1 MMSKKPS
8 RHMIR
13 RSIIVLVAL
22 LVGAFGA
29 DVASLVRIQ
38 LIQADEYRL
47 KAESQQLSDTEIQPQ
62 RGIIYD
68 RNKKVLAQSAN
79 VWLVYLNPSKIPN
92 DKVRNELSE
101 GLAKV
106 LELEK
111 EDVLEKAKQS
121 KYGYVVVKKQVEK
134 EMKDAVSDFIS
145 KHDTALKKAREEEE
159 SRKQELKKAHKDVP
173 ESSIPEDQKDT
184 YYSEIIFTD
193 PDVKRYYPNGH
204 LASTVLGFTGTDG
217 IGRWGLEAKYDE
229 TLAGTPGRIL
239 TAKNAGMDS
248 MDTPYETTYD
258 AKQGNSLVLTI
269 DEVIQYYLEKSLDQ
283 ARVNAQAKSAY
294 GIVMDVET
302 GGILA
307 MATKGDFD
315 PNNPHTIADEKT
327 AQELEKIL
335 DPDKKYQELTN
346 AQYTQWRNRAITDT
360 YEPGSVFKV
369 ITASAAVEENV
380 VPDDFTYTCT
390 GVINVAGTK
399 IHCHKR
405 TGHGQEDFTHGL
417 MNSCNPFFIT
427 VGQMLGA
434 EKFYKYFEAFG
445 FTERTGIDLPSETAP
460 VEGRSYHTLDQLGIV
475 ELASTSFGQTFEATA
490 IQILT
495 AVNAIAN
502 GGKLMQP
509 YIVSSVLDEEG
520 NTISTTQPTV
530 KRQVIS
536 EKSAA
541 TVANMME
548 HVVSEGTGK
557 NAYVAGF
564 RLAGKTGTSEK
575 LAGGGKKEGKYVASF
590 VCFAPANDPKI
601 SMLIV
606 IDEPVGEING
616 GQIATPVAAEVAEA
630 TLNYLNV
637 DPQYTAQEL
646 ADLGEE
652 TPSVTGLSLAKA
664 REALSGFTV
673 RTVGEGSTVVDQMPA
688 EGQLIPENGVVV
700 LYTDKTSEKK
710 QVAVPDLTGLSV
722 SEANQKALEYG
733 LNPKIFGNSLTMG
746 ESVSYKQSE
755 AEGTQVEEGTVVT
768 IYFKSNVDVND
779 LASD

>member
-1 MMSKKPS
+1 MSKKPS
-8 RHMIR
+8 RHMVHR
-13 RSIIVLVAL
+13 AIIVLVAL
-22 LVGAFGA
+22 LFGVFGM
-29 DVASLVRIQ
+29 DVVSLARIQ
-38 LIQADEYRL
+38 LIHADEYRS

-62 RGIIYD
+62 RGVIYD

-79 VWLVYLNPSKIPN
+79 VWLVYINPSKIPN
-92 DKVRNELSE
+92 DKVRNAISE
-101 GLAKV
+101 GLAEI
-106 LELEK
+106 LEMDKDTILK
-111 EDVLEKAKQS
+111 KAQRTN
-121 KYGYVVVKKQVEK
+121 YGYVAVKNQVEK

-145 KHDTALKKAREEEE
+145 KHDEALKKINQ
-159 SRKQELKKAHKDVP
+159 KNVP
-173 ESSIPEDQKDT
+173 DDQKDA
-184 YYSEIIFTD
+184 YYSEIIFID
-193 PDVKRYYPNGH
+193 PDVKRYYPNSH
-204 LASTVLGFTGTDG
+204 LASTVLGFTGKDG
-217 IGRWGLEAKYDE
+217 VGRWGLEAKYNE
-229 TLAGTPGRIL
+229 TLSGTPGRIL

-258 AKQGNSLVLTI
+258 AKQGNSLVLTL

-283 ARVNAQAKSAY
+283 ALVNAQAKSAY

-315 PNNPHTIADEKT
+315 PNDPHAIADEKT
-327 AQELEKIL
+327 AAELEKIV
-335 DPDKKYQELTN
+335 DPEEKYKELTN

-369 ITASAAVEENV
+369 VTAAAAVEENV
-380 VPDDFTYTCT
+380 IPDNFTYTCT

-405 TGHGQEDFTHGL
+405 SGHGTEDFTHGL

-427 VGQMLGA
+427 VGQRLGA

-460 VEGRSYHTLDQLGIV
+460 VEGQSYHTLKQLGVV
-475 ELASTSFGQTFEATA
+475 ELASSSFGQTFETTA
-490 IQILT
+490 IQMLT
-495 AVNAIAN
+495 AVNTIAN
-502 GGKLMQP
+502 GGKMMKP

-520 NTISTTQPTV
+520 NTISTTRPTV

-541 TVANMME
+541 KVADMME

-606 IDEPVGEING
+606 IDEPVGQING

-630 TLNYLNV
+630 TLNYLDV
-637 DPQYTAQEL
+637 DPQYTAKEL
-646 ADLGEE
+646 ANLGEE
-652 TPSVTGLSLAKA
+652 TPSVTGLPLSKA
-664 REALSGFTV
+664 REALSGFTIK
-673 RTVGEGSTVVDQMPA
+673 TVGEGNTVISQMPA
-688 EGQLIPENGVVV
+688 AGQLIPKNGVVV

-710 QVAVPDLTGLSV
+710 KVTVPNLTNLSV

-755 AEGTQVEEGTVVT
+755 EAGSQVDEGTVVT

-779 LASD
+779 LARN

>member
-1 MMSKKPS
+1 MSKKPS
-8 RHMIR
+8 RHMVHR
-13 RSIIVLVAL
+13 AIIVLVAL
-22 LVGAFGA
+22 LFGVFGM
-29 DVASLVRIQ
+29 DVVSLARIQ
-38 LIQADEYRL
+38 LIHADEYRR

-62 RGIIYD
+62 RGVIYD

-79 VWLVYLNPSKIPN
+79 VWLVYINPSKIPN
-92 DKVRNELSE
+92 DKVRNAISE
-101 GLAKV
+101 GLAEI
-106 LELEK
+106 LEMDKDSILK
-111 EDVLEKAKQS
+111 KAQRTN
-121 KYGYVVVKKQVEK
+121 YGYVAVKNQVEK

-145 KHDTALKKAREEEE
+145 KHDEALKKINQ
-159 SRKQELKKAHKDVP
+159 KNVP
-173 ESSIPEDQKDT
+173 DDQKDA
-184 YYSEIIFTD
+184 YYSEIIFID
-193 PDVKRYYPNGH
+193 PDVKRYYPNSH
-204 LASTVLGFTGTDG
+204 LASTVLGFTGKDG
-217 IGRWGLEAKYDE
+217 VGRWGLEAKYNE
-229 TLAGTPGRIL
+229 TLSGTPGRIL

-258 AKQGNSLVLTI
+258 AKQGNSLVLTL

-294 GIVMDVET
+294 GIVMDVQT

-315 PNNPHTIADEKT
+315 PNDPHTIADEKT
-327 AQELEKIL
+327 AAELEKIV
-335 DPDKKYQELTN
+335 DPEEKYKELTN

-369 ITASAAVEENV
+369 VTAAAAVEENV
-380 VPDDFTYTCT
+380 IPDNFTYTCT

-405 TGHGQEDFTHGL
+405 AGHGTEDFTHGL

-427 VGQMLGA
+427 VGQRLGA

-445 FTERTGIDLPSETAP
+445 FTEKTGIDLPSETAP
-460 VEGRSYHTLDQLGIV
+460 VEGQSYHTLKQLGIV
-475 ELASTSFGQTFEATA
+475 ELASSSFGQTFETTA
-490 IQILT
+490 IQMLT
-495 AVNAIAN
+495 AVNTIAN
-502 GGKLMQP
+502 GGKMMKP

-520 NTISTTQPTV
+520 NTISTTRPTV

-541 TVANMME
+541 KVADMME

-606 IDEPVGEING
+606 IDEPVGQING

-637 DPQYTAQEL
+637 DPQYTAKEL

-652 TPSVTGLSLAKA
+652 TPSVTGLSLSKA
-664 REALSGFTV
+664 REALSGFTIK
-673 RTVGEGSTVVDQMPA
+673 TVGEGNTVISQMPA
-688 EGQLIPENGVVV
+688 AGQLIPKNGVVV

-710 QVAVPDLTGLSV
+710 KVTVPNLTNLSV

-755 AEGTQVEEGTVVT
+755 EAGSQVDEGTVVT

-779 LASD
+779 LARN

>member
-1 MMSKKPS
+1 MNKKPS
-8 RHMIR
+8 RHMVR
-13 RSIIVLVAL
+13 RSIIVLAAL
-22 LVGAFGA
+22 LVGGFGL

-38 LIQADEYRL
+38 LIQGDEYRL

-79 VWLVYLNPSKIPN
+79 VWLVYINPSKIPN

-106 LELEK
+106 LEMEK

-134 EMKDAVSDFIS
+134 EMKDAVSDFITR
-145 KHDTALKKAREEEE
+145 HDTALKKAREEEE
-159 SRKQELKKAHKDVP
+159 SRKQELKKEHKQVVESTIPP
-173 ESSIPEDQKDT
+173 EQRDT

-315 PNNPHTIADEKT
+315 PNDPHTIADEKT

-335 DPDKKYQELTN
+335 DPEEKYKELTN

-369 ITASAAVEENV
+369 ITASAAVEEDV

-405 TGHGQEDFTHGL
+405 TGHGKEDFTHGL

-445 FTERTGIDLPSETAP
+445 FTEKTGIDLPSETAP

-548 HVVSEGTGK
+548 QVVSEGTGK

-606 IDEPVGEING
+606 IDEPVGQING

-673 RTVGEGSTVVDQMPA
+673 KTVGEGSTVVSQMPA
-688 EGQLIPENGVVV
+688 AGQLIPQNGVVV

-710 QVAVPDLTGLSV
+710 QVTVPDLTGLSV

-755 AEGTQVEEGTVVT
+755 AEGSQVDEGTVVT

-779 LASD
+779 LA

>member
-1 MMSKKPS
+1 MSKRPS
-8 RHMIR
+8 RHMVQR
-13 RSIIVLVAL
+13 AVAVLVAL
-22 LVGAFGA
+22 LFGVFGM

-38 LIQADEYRL
+38 LIQADEYRS

-62 RGIIYD
+62 RGLIYD

-79 VWLVYLNPSKIPN
+79 VWLVYINPSKIPN
-92 DKVRNELSE
+92 DKVREAISE
-101 GLAKV
+101 GLAEI
-106 LELEK
+106 LEMDK
-111 EDVLEKAKQS
+111 ETILKKAQKS
-121 KYGYVVVKKQVEK
+121 NYGYVAVKKQIEK

-145 KHDTALKKAREEEE
+145 KHDDALKKIDQ
-159 SRKQELKKAHKDVP
+159 KNVP
-173 ESSIPEDQKDT
+173 DDQKDA
-184 YYSEIIFTD
+184 YYAEIIFID
-193 PDVKRYYPNGH
+193 PDVKRYYPNSH
-204 LASTVLGFTGTDG
+204 LASTVLGFTGADG
-217 IGRWGLEAKYDE
+217 VGRWGLEAKYNE
-229 TLAGTPGRIL
+229 TLSGTPGRIL

-258 AKQGNSLVLTI
+258 AKLTV

-294 GIVMDVET
+294 GIVMDVQT

-315 PNNPHTIADEKT
+315 PNEPHTIADKETAEK
-327 AQELEKIL
+327 LEKITN
-335 DPDKKYQELTN
+335 PEEKYQELTS

-369 ITASAAVEENV
+369 VTAAAAVEENV
-380 VPDDFTYTCT
+380 IPENFTYTCN

-405 TGHGQEDFTHGL
+405 AGHGTEDFTHGL

-427 VGQMLGA
+427 VGQHLGA

-445 FTERTGIDLPSETAP
+445 FTEKTGIDLPSETAP
-460 VEGRSYHTLDQLGIV
+460 VEGRSYHTLKQLGIV
-475 ELASTSFGQTFEATA
+475 ELASSSFGQTFETTA
-490 IQILT
+490 IQMLT
-495 AVNAIAN
+495 AVNTIAN
-502 GGKLMQP
+502 GGKMMKP
-509 YIVSSVLDEEG
+509 YVVSSVLDEEG

-541 TVANMME
+541 KVADMME

-606 IDEPVGEING
+606 IDEPVGQING

-637 DPQYTAQEL
+637 DPQYTAKEL

-652 TPSVTGLSLAKA
+652 TPSVTGLSVAKA
-664 REALSGFTV
+664 REALSGFNI
-673 RTVGEGSTVVDQMPA
+673 RTVGEGKTVVSQMPA
-688 EGQLIPENGVVV
+688 EGQLIPKNGVVV
-700 LYTDKTSEKK
+700 LYTDKTSEKRK
-710 QVAVPDLTGLSV
+710 VTVPDLSNNLSV
-722 SEANQKALEYG
+722 AAANQKALEYG

-746 ESVSYKQSE
+746 ESVSYKQSVE
-755 AEGTQVEEGTVVT
+755 AGTQVDEGTVVT
-768 IYFKSNVDVND
+768 IYFKSNVGVND
-779 LASD
+779 LAQD

>member
-710 QVAVPDLTGLSV
+710 QVTVPDLTGLSV

>member
-1 MMSKKPS
+1 MSKKPS
-8 RHMIR
+8 RHMVR
-13 RSIIVLVAL
+13 RAIVVLVAL
-22 LVGAFGA
+22 LFGVFGM

-38 LIQADEYRL
+38 LIQSDEYRR

-62 RGIIYD
+62 RGLIYD

-79 VWLVYLNPSKIPN
+79 VWLVYINPSKIPN
-92 DKVRNELSE
+92 DKVRNAIAE
-101 GLAKV
+101 GLAEI
-106 LELEK
+106 LELEQDAILK
-111 EDVLEKAKQS
+111 KAQK
-121 KYGYVVVKKQVEK
+121 KNYGYVAVKNQVEK

-145 KHDTALKKAREEEE
+145 AHDKALKEIDQKN
-159 SRKQELKKAHKDVP
+159 VP
-173 ESSIPEDQKDT
+173 DDQKDAN
-184 YYSEIIFTD
+184 YAEIIFID
-193 PDVKRYYPNGH
+193 PDVKRYYPNSH
-204 LASTVLGFTGTDG
+204 LASTVLGFTGKDG
-217 IGRWGLEAKYDE
+217 VGRWGLEAKYDE
-229 TLAGTPGRIL
+229 TLSGTPGRIL

-315 PNNPHTIADEKT
+315 PNDPHTVADGAKAE
-327 AQELEKIL
+327 ELEKMVN
-335 DPDKKYQELTN
+335 PEEKYKELTS

-369 ITASAAVEENV
+369 VTASAAVEENV
-380 VPDDFTYTCT
+380 IPDKFTFTCT

-405 TGHGQEDFTHGL
+405 TGHGSEDFTHGL

-427 VGQMLGA
+427 VGQRLGA

-445 FTERTGIDLPSETAP
+445 FTEKTGIDLPSETAP
-460 VEGRSYHTLDQLGIV
+460 VKGQSYHTLKQLNIV
-475 ELASTSFGQTFEATA
+475 ELASSSFGQTFESTA
-490 IQILT
+490 LQMLT
-495 AVNAIAN
+495 AVNTIAN
-502 GGKLMQP
+502 GGKMMKP
-509 YIVSSVLDEEG
+509 YIVSSMLDEEG
-520 NTISTTQPTV
+520 NTISTTQPAV

-536 EKSAA
+536 ETSAA
-541 TVANMME
+541 KVADMME

-575 LAGGGKKEGKYVASF
+575 LAGGKKDGKYVASF
-590 VCFAPANDPKI
+590 ACFAPANDPKI

-606 IDEPVGEING
+606 IDEPVGQING

-637 DPQYTAQEL
+637 DPQYTAKEL

-664 REALSGFTV
+664 REALSGFTIK
-673 RTVGEGSTVVDQMPA
+673 TIGEGKTVVSQMPA
-688 EGQLIPENGVVV
+688 EGQLIPKNGLVV
-700 LYTDKTSEKK
+700 LYTDKTAEKK
-710 QVAVPDLTGLSV
+710 KVTVPDLTGLSV
-722 SEANQKALEYG
+722 SAANQKALEYG

-746 ESVSYKQSE
+746 ESKSYKQSVE
-755 AEGTQVEEGTVVT
+755 KDTQVDEGTVVT
-768 IYFKSNVDVND
+768 IYFKSNVDIND
-779 LASD
+779 YVRSDSN

>member
-1 MMSKKPS
+1 MSKKPS
-8 RHMIR
+8 RHMVHRAIV
-13 RSIIVLVAL
+13 VLVAL
-22 LVGAFGA
+22 LFGVFGM
-29 DVASLVRIQ
+29 DVVSLARIQ
-38 LIQADEYRL
+38 LIHADEYRR

-62 RGIIYD
+62 RGVIYD

-79 VWLVYLNPSKIPN
+79 VWLVYINPSKIPN
-92 DKVRNELSE
+92 DKVRNAISE
-101 GLAKV
+101 GLAEI
-106 LELEK
+106 LEMDKDSILK
-111 EDVLEKAKQS
+111 KAQRTN
-121 KYGYVVVKKQVEK
+121 YGYVAVKNQVEK

-145 KHDTALKKAREEEE
+145 KHDEALKKINQ
-159 SRKQELKKAHKDVP
+159 KNVP
-173 ESSIPEDQKDT
+173 DDQKDA
-184 YYSEIIFTD
+184 YYSEIIFID
-193 PDVKRYYPNGH
+193 PDVKRYYPNSH
-204 LASTVLGFTGTDG
+204 LASTVLGFTGKDG
-217 IGRWGLEAKYDE
+217 VGRWGLEAKYNE
-229 TLAGTPGRIL
+229 TLSGTPGRIL

-258 AKQGNSLVLTI
+258 AKQGNSLVLTL

-294 GIVMDVET
+294 GIVMDVQT

-315 PNNPHTIADEKT
+315 PNDPHTIADEKT
-327 AQELEKIL
+327 AAELEKIVN
-335 DPDKKYQELTN
+335 PEEKYKELTN

-369 ITASAAVEENV
+369 VTAAAAVEENV
-380 VPDDFTYTCT
+380 IPDNFTYTCT

-405 TGHGQEDFTHGL
+405 AGHGTEDFTHGL

-427 VGQMLGA
+427 VGQRLGA

-445 FTERTGIDLPSETAP
+445 FTEKTGIDLPSETAP
-460 VEGRSYHTLDQLGIV
+460 VEGQSYHTLKQLGIV
-475 ELASTSFGQTFEATA
+475 ELASSSFGQTFETTA
-490 IQILT
+490 IQMLT
-495 AVNAIAN
+495 AVNTIAN
-502 GGKLMQP
+502 GGKMMKP

-520 NTISTTQPTV
+520 NTISTTRPTV

-541 TVANMME
+541 KVADMME

-606 IDEPVGEING
+606 IDEPVGQING

-637 DPQYTAQEL
+637 DPQYTAKEL

-652 TPSVTGLSLAKA
+652 TPSVTGLSLSKA
-664 REALSGFTV
+664 REALSGFTIK
-673 RTVGEGSTVVDQMPA
+673 TVGEGNTVISQMPA
-688 EGQLIPENGVVV
+688 AGQLIPKNGVVV

-710 QVAVPDLTGLSV
+710 KVTVPNLTNLSV

-755 AEGTQVEEGTVVT
+755 EAGSQVDEGTVVT
-768 IYFKSNVDVND
+768 IYFKSNVGVND
-779 LASD
+779 LAQN

>member
-1 MMSKKPS
+1 MNKKPS
-8 RHMIR
+8 RHMVHRAIA
-13 RSIIVLVAL
+13 VLLAL
-22 LVGAFGA
+22 LLGVFGM

-38 LIQADEYRL
+38 LIQADEYRS

-62 RGIIYD
+62 RGLIYD

-79 VWLVYLNPSKIPN
+79 VWLVYINPSKIPN
-92 DKVRNELSE
+92 DKVREAISE
-101 GLAKV
+101 GLAEI
-106 LELEK
+106 LEMDKDTILK
-111 EDVLEKAKQS
+111 KAQKS
-121 KYGYVVVKKQVEK
+121 NYGYVAVKKQVEK

-145 KHDTALKKAREEEE
+145 EHDEALKKINQ
-159 SRKQELKKAHKDVP
+159 KNVP
-173 ESSIPEDQKDT
+173 DDQKDA
-184 YYSEIIFTD
+184 YYAEIIFID
-193 PDVKRYYPNGH
+193 PDVKRYYPNSH
-204 LASTVLGFTGTDG
+204 LASTVLGFTGSDG
-217 IGRWGLEAKYDE
+217 VGRWGLEAKYNE
-229 TLAGTPGRIL
+229 TLSGTPGRIL

-269 DEVIQYYLEKSLDQ
+269 DEVIQYYLEKSLEQ

-294 GIVMDVET
+294 GIVMDVQT

-307 MATKGDFD
+307 MATKADFD
-315 PNNPHTIADEKT
+315 PNEPHTIADEET
-327 AQELEKIL
+327 AEKLEKIV
-335 DPDKKYQELTN
+335 DPQEKYKELTS
-346 AQYTQWRNRAITDT
+346 AQYMQWRNRAITDT

-369 ITASAAVEENV
+369 VTAAAAVEENV
-380 VPDDFTYTCT
+380 IPDNFTFTCT
-390 GVINVAGTK
+390 GVLNVAGTK

-405 TGHGQEDFTHGL
+405 AGHGTEDFTHGL

-427 VGQMLGA
+427 VGQRLGA

-460 VEGRSYHTLDQLGIV
+460 VEGQSYHTLKQLGIV
-475 ELASTSFGQTFEATA
+475 ELASSSFGQTFETTA
-490 IQILT
+490 IQMLT
-495 AVNAIAN
+495 AVNTIAN
-502 GGKLMQP
+502 GGKMMKP

-541 TVANMME
+541 KVADMME

-606 IDEPVGEING
+606 IDEPVGQING

-637 DPQYTAQEL
+637 DPQYTAKEL

-652 TPSVTGLSLAKA
+652 TPPVTGLSLSKA
-664 REALSGFTV
+664 REALSGFTIK
-673 RTVGEGSTVVDQMPA
+673 TIGEGNTVISQMPA
-688 EGQLIPENGVVV
+688 AGQLIPKNGVVV

-710 QVAVPDLTGLSV
+710 KVIVPELTNLSV
-722 SEANQKALEYG
+722 SAANQKALEYG

-746 ESVSYKQSE
+746 ESISYKQSE
-755 AEGTQVEEGTVVT
+755 EAGSQVDEGTVVT
-768 IYFKSNVDVND
+768 IYFKSNVGVND
-779 LASD
+779 LAQD

>member
-1 MMSKKPS
+1 MV
-8 RHMIR
+8 R
-13 RSIIVLVAL
+13 RAVAVLVML
-22 LVGAFGA
+22 LVGVFGM

-38 LIQADEYRL
+38 LIQADEYRR

-62 RGIIYD
+62 RGLIYD

-79 VWLVYLNPSKIPN
+79 VWLVYINPSKIPN
-92 DKVRNELSE
+92 DKVREAISE
-101 GLAKV
+101 GLAEI

-111 EDVLEKAKQS
+111 DAVLKKAQKS
-121 KYGYVVVKKQVEK
+121 NYGYVAVKNQVEK

-145 KHDTALKKAREEEE
+145 KHDEALKKI
-159 SRKQELKKAHKDVP
+159 KQKNVP
-173 ESSIPEDQKDT
+173 DDQKDA
-184 YYSEIIFTD
+184 YYAEIIFID
-193 PDVKRYYPNGH
+193 PDVKRYYPNAH
-204 LASTVLGFTGTDG
+204 LASTVLGFTGKDG
-217 IGRWGLEAKYDE
+217 VGRWGLEAKYNE
-229 TLAGTPGRIL
+229 TLSGTPGRIL

-269 DEVIQYYLEKSLDQ
+269 DEIIQYYLEKSLEQ

-294 GIVMDVET
+294 GIVMDVQT

-315 PNNPHTIADEKT
+315 PNDPHTIADETK
-327 AQELEKIL
+327 AE
-335 DPDKKYQELTN
+335 ELTKIVDPEEKYKELTS

-369 ITASAAVEENV
+369 VTASAAVEENV
-380 VPDDFTYTCT
+380 IPDNFTYTCT

-405 TGHGQEDFTHGL
+405 AGHGSEDFTHGL

-427 VGQMLGA
+427 VGQKLGA

-445 FTERTGIDLPSETAP
+445 FTEKTGIDLPSETAP
-460 VEGRSYHTLDQLGIV
+460 VEGQSYHTLKQLGIV
-475 ELASTSFGQTFEATA
+475 ELASSSFGQTFESTA
-490 IQILT
+490 VQLLT
-495 AVNAIAN
+495 AVNTIAN
-502 GGKLMQP
+502 GGKMMQP

-520 NTISTTQPTV
+520 NAISTTQPTV

-536 EKSAA
+536 ETSAA
-541 TVANMME
+541 RVADMME

-575 LAGGGKKEGKYVASF
+575 LAGGKKDGKYVASF
-590 VCFAPANDPKI
+590 ACFAPANDPKI

-606 IDEPVGEING
+606 IDEPVGQING

-664 REALSGFTV
+664 REALSGFTIK
-673 RTVGEGSTVVDQMPA
+673 TVGEGSTVISQMPA
-688 EGQLIPENGVVV
+688 EGQLIPKNGVVV

-710 QVAVPDLTGLSV
+710 KVTVPDLTKLTV
-722 SEANQKALEYG
+722 SAANQKALEYG

-746 ESVSYKQSE
+746 ESESYKQSVE
-755 AEGTQVEEGTVVT
+755 AGTQVDEGTVVT
-768 IYFKSNVDVND
+768 IYFKSNVGIND
-779 LASD
+779 YVRNEIN

>member
-1 MMSKKPS
+1 MSKRPS
-8 RHMIR
+8 RHMVQR
-13 RSIIVLVAL
+13 AVAVLVAL
-22 LVGAFGA
+22 LFGVFGM

-38 LIQADEYRL
+38 LIQADEYRS

-62 RGIIYD
+62 RGLIYD

-79 VWLVYLNPSKIPN
+79 VWLVYINPSKIPN
-92 DKVRNELSE
+92 DKVREAISE
-101 GLAKV
+101 GLAEI
-106 LELEK
+106 LEMDK
-111 EDVLEKAKQS
+111 ETILKKAQKS
-121 KYGYVVVKKQVEK
+121 NYGYVAVKKQIEK

-145 KHDTALKKAREEEE
+145 KHDDALKKIDQ
-159 SRKQELKKAHKDVP
+159 KNVP
-173 ESSIPEDQKDT
+173 DDQKDA
-184 YYSEIIFTD
+184 YYAEIIFID
-193 PDVKRYYPNGH
+193 PDVKRYYPNSH
-204 LASTVLGFTGTDG
+204 LASTVLGFTGADG
-217 IGRWGLEAKYDE
+217 VGRWGLEAKYDE
-229 TLAGTPGRIL
+229 TLSGTPGRIL

-258 AKQGNSLVLTI
+258 AKQGNSLVLTV

-294 GIVMDVET
+294 GIVMDVQT

-315 PNNPHTIADEKT
+315 PNEPHTIADKETAEK
-327 AQELEKIL
+327 LEKITN
-335 DPDKKYQELTN
+335 PEEKYQELTS

-369 ITASAAVEENV
+369 VTAAAAVEENV
-380 VPDDFTYTCT
+380 IPENFTYTCN

-405 TGHGQEDFTHGL
+405 AGHGTEDFTHGL

-427 VGQMLGA
+427 VGQHLGA

-445 FTERTGIDLPSETAP
+445 FTEKTGIDLPSETAP
-460 VEGRSYHTLDQLGIV
+460 VEGRSYHTLKQLGIV
-475 ELASTSFGQTFEATA
+475 ELASSSFGQTFETTA
-490 IQILT
+490 IQMLT
-495 AVNAIAN
+495 AVNTIAN
-502 GGKLMQP
+502 GGKMMKP
-509 YIVSSVLDEEG
+509 YVVSSVLDEEG

-541 TVANMME
+541 KVADMME

-606 IDEPVGEING
+606 IDEPVGQING

-637 DPQYTAQEL
+637 DPQYTAKEL

-652 TPSVTGLSLAKA
+652 TPSVTGLSVAKA
-664 REALSGFTV
+664 REALSGFNI
-673 RTVGEGSTVVDQMPA
+673 RTVGEGKTVVSQMPA
-688 EGQLIPENGVVV
+688 EGQLIPKNGVVV
-700 LYTDKTSEKK
+700 LYTDKTSEKRK
-710 QVAVPDLTGLSV
+710 VTVPDLSNNLSV
-722 SEANQKALEYG
+722 AAANQKALEYG

-746 ESVSYKQSE
+746 ESVSYKQSVE
-755 AEGTQVEEGTVVT
+755 AGTQVDEGTVVT
-768 IYFKSNVDVND
+768 IYFKSNVGVND
-779 LASD
+779 LAQD

>member
-1 MMSKKPS
+1 MSKRPS
-8 RHMIR
+8 RHMVQR
-13 RSIIVLVAL
+13 AVAVLVAL
-22 LVGAFGA
+22 LFGVFGM

-38 LIQADEYRL
+38 LIQADEYRS

-62 RGIIYD
+62 RGLIYD

-79 VWLVYLNPSKIPN
+79 VWLVYINPSKIPN
-92 DKVRNELSE
+92 DKVREAISE
-101 GLAKV
+101 GLAEI
-106 LELEK
+106 LEMDK
-111 EDVLEKAKQS
+111 ETILKKAQKS
-121 KYGYVVVKKQVEK
+121 NYGYVAVKKQIEK

-145 KHDTALKKAREEEE
+145 KHDDALKKIDQ
-159 SRKQELKKAHKDVP
+159 KNVP
-173 ESSIPEDQKDT
+173 DDQKDA
-184 YYSEIIFTD
+184 YYAEIIFID
-193 PDVKRYYPNGH
+193 PDVKRYYPNSH
-204 LASTVLGFTGTDG
+204 LASTVLGFTGADG
-217 IGRWGLEAKYDE
+217 VGRWGLEAKYNE
-229 TLAGTPGRIL
+229 TLSGTPGRIL

-258 AKQGNSLVLTI
+258 AKQGNSLVLTV

-294 GIVMDVET
+294 GIVMDVQT

-315 PNNPHTIADEKT
+315 PNEPHTIADKETAEK
-327 AQELEKIL
+327 LEKI
-335 DPDKKYQELTN
+335 TN
-346 AQYTQWRNRAITDT
+346 P
-360 YEPGSVFKV
+360 EEKV
-369 ITASAAVEENV
+369 IPEN
-380 VPDDFTYTCT
+380 FTYTCN

-405 TGHGQEDFTHGL
+405 AGHGTEDFTHGL

-427 VGQMLGA
+427 VGQHLGA

-445 FTERTGIDLPSETAP
+445 FTEKTGIDLPSETAP
-460 VEGRSYHTLDQLGIV
+460 VEGRSYHTLKQLGVV
-475 ELASTSFGQTFEATA
+475 ELASSSFGQTFETTA
-490 IQILT
+490 IQMLT
-495 AVNAIAN
+495 AVNTIAN
-502 GGKLMQP
+502 GGKMMKP
-509 YIVSSVLDEEG
+509 YVVSSVLDEEG

-541 TVANMME
+541 KVADMME

-606 IDEPVGEING
+606 IDEPVGQING

-637 DPQYTAQEL
+637 DPQYTAKEL

-652 TPSVTGLSLAKA
+652 TPSVTGLSVAKA
-664 REALSGFTV
+664 REALSGFNI
-673 RTVGEGSTVVDQMPA
+673 RTVGEGKTVVSQMPA
-688 EGQLIPENGVVV
+688 EGQLIPKNGVVV
-700 LYTDKTSEKK
+700 LYTDKTSEKRK
-710 QVAVPDLTGLSV
+710 VTVPDLSNNLSV
-722 SEANQKALEYG
+722 AAANQKALEYG

-746 ESVSYKQSE
+746 ESVSYKQSVE
-755 AEGTQVEEGTVVT
+755 AGTQVDEGTVVT
-768 IYFKSNVDVND
+768 IYFKSNVGVND
-779 LASD
+779 LAQD

>member
-1 MMSKKPS
+1 
-8 RHMIR
+8 
-13 RSIIVLVAL
+13 
-22 LVGAFGA
+22 
-29 DVASLVRIQ
+29 
-38 LIQADEYRL
+38 
-47 KAESQQLSDTEIQPQ
+47 
-62 RGIIYD
+62 
-68 RNKKVLAQSAN
+68 
-79 VWLVYLNPSKIPN
+79 
-92 DKVRNELSE
+92 
-101 GLAKV
+101 
-106 LELEK
+106 
-111 EDVLEKAKQS
+111 
-121 KYGYVVVKKQVEK
+121 
-134 EMKDAVSDFIS
+134 
-145 KHDTALKKAREEEE
+145 
-159 SRKQELKKAHKDVP
+159 
-173 ESSIPEDQKDT
+173 
-184 YYSEIIFTD
+184 
-193 PDVKRYYPNGH
+193 
-204 LASTVLGFTGTDG
+204 
-217 IGRWGLEAKYDE
+217 
-229 TLAGTPGRIL
+229 
-239 TAKNAGMDS
+239 

-258 AKQGNSLVLTI
+258 AKQGNSLVLTV

-294 GIVMDVET
+294 GIVMDVQT

-315 PNNPHTIADEKT
+315 PNEPHTIADKETAEK
-327 AQELEKIL
+327 LEKITN
-335 DPDKKYQELTN
+335 PEEKYQELTS

-369 ITASAAVEENV
+369 VTAAAAVEENV
-380 VPDDFTYTCT
+380 IPENFTYTCN

-405 TGHGQEDFTHGL
+405 AGHGTEDFTHGL

-427 VGQMLGA
+427 VGQHLGA

-445 FTERTGIDLPSETAP
+445 FTEKTGIDLPSETAP
-460 VEGRSYHTLDQLGIV
+460 VEGRSYHTLKQLGIV
-475 ELASTSFGQTFEATA
+475 ELASSSFGQTFETTA
-490 IQILT
+490 IQMLT
-495 AVNAIAN
+495 AVNTIAN
-502 GGKLMQP
+502 GGKMMKP
-509 YIVSSVLDEEG
+509 YVVSSVLDEEG

-541 TVANMME
+541 KVADMME

-606 IDEPVGEING
+606 IDEPVGQING

-637 DPQYTAQEL
+637 DPQYTAKEL

-652 TPSVTGLSLAKA
+652 TPSVTGLSVAKA
-664 REALSGFTV
+664 REALSGFNI
-673 RTVGEGSTVVDQMPA
+673 RTVGEGKTVVSQMPA
-688 EGQLIPENGVVV
+688 EGQLIPKNGVVV
-700 LYTDKTSEKK
+700 LYTDKTSEKRK
-710 QVAVPDLTGLSV
+710 VTVPDLSNNLSV
-722 SEANQKALEYG
+722 AAANQKALEYG

-746 ESVSYKQSE
+746 ESVSYKQSVE
-755 AEGTQVEEGTVVT
+755 AGTQVDEGTVVT
-768 IYFKSNVDVND
+768 IYFKSNVGVND
-779 LASD
+779 LAQD

>member
-1 MMSKKPS
+1 MSKKPS

-193 PDVKRYYPNGH
+193 PDVKRNYPNGH

-258 AKQGNSLVLTI
+258 AKQGNSLVLTF
-269 DEVIQYYLEKSLDQ
+269 DEVILFYLEMSLD
-283 ARVNAQAKSAY
+283 
-294 GIVMDVET
+294 
-302 GGILA
+302 
-307 MATKGDFD
+307 
-315 PNNPHTIADEKT
+315 
-327 AQELEKIL
+327 
-335 DPDKKYQELTN
+335 
-346 AQYTQWRNRAITDT
+346 
-360 YEPGSVFKV
+360 
-369 ITASAAVEENV
+369 
-380 VPDDFTYTCT
+380 
-390 GVINVAGTK
+390 
-399 IHCHKR
+399 
-405 TGHGQEDFTHGL
+405 
-417 MNSCNPFFIT
+417 
-427 VGQMLGA
+427 
-434 EKFYKYFEAFG
+434 
-445 FTERTGIDLPSETAP
+445 
-460 VEGRSYHTLDQLGIV
+460 
-475 ELASTSFGQTFEATA
+475 
-490 IQILT
+490 
-495 AVNAIAN
+495 
-502 GGKLMQP
+502 
-509 YIVSSVLDEEG
+509 
-520 NTISTTQPTV
+520 
-530 KRQVIS
+530 
-536 EKSAA
+536 
-541 TVANMME
+541 
-548 HVVSEGTGK
+548 
-557 NAYVAGF
+557 
-564 RLAGKTGTSEK
+564 
-575 LAGGGKKEGKYVASF
+575 
-590 VCFAPANDPKI
+590 
-601 SMLIV
+601 
-606 IDEPVGEING
+606 
-616 GQIATPVAAEVAEA
+616 
-630 TLNYLNV
+630 
-637 DPQYTAQEL
+637 
-646 ADLGEE
+646 
-652 TPSVTGLSLAKA
+652 
-664 REALSGFTV
+664 
-673 RTVGEGSTVVDQMPA
+673 
-688 EGQLIPENGVVV
+688 
-700 LYTDKTSEKK
+700 
-710 QVAVPDLTGLSV
+710 
-722 SEANQKALEYG
+722 
-733 LNPKIFGNSLTMG
+733 
-746 ESVSYKQSE
+746 
-755 AEGTQVEEGTVVT
+755 
-768 IYFKSNVDVND
+768 
-779 LASD
+779 

>member
-1 MMSKKPS
+1 MSKKPS
-8 RHMIR
+8 RQMMR
-13 RSIIVLVAL
+13 RAIAVLVAL
-22 LVGAFGA
+22 LFGVFGL

-38 LIQADEYRL
+38 LIQADEYRR

-62 RGIIYD
+62 RGLIYD

-79 VWLVYLNPSKIPN
+79 VWLVYINPSKIPN
-92 DKVRNELSE
+92 DKVRNAIAE
-101 GLAKV
+101 GLANI

-111 EDVLEKAKQS
+111 DAVLKKAQKS
-121 KYGYVVVKKQVEK
+121 NYGYVAVKNQVEK

-145 KHDTALKKAREEEE
+145 KHDEALKKINQ
-159 SRKQELKKAHKDVP
+159 KNVP
-173 ESSIPEDQKDT
+173 DDQKDA
-184 YYSEIIFTD
+184 YYAEIIFID
-193 PDVKRYYPNGH
+193 PDVKRYYPNSH
-204 LASTVLGFTGTDG
+204 LASTVLGFTGKDG
-217 IGRWGLEAKYDE
+217 VGRWGLEAKYNE
-229 TLAGTPGRIL
+229 TLSGTPGRIL

-294 GIVMDVET
+294 GIVMDVQT

-315 PNNPHTIADEKT
+315 PNDPHTIADS
-327 AQELEKIL
+327 AQAAELEKIV
-335 DPDKKYQELTN
+335 DPEQKYKELTS

-369 ITASAAVEENV
+369 VTASAAVEENV
-380 VPDDFTYTCT
+380 IPDNFTYTCT

-405 TGHGQEDFTHGL
+405 AGHGSEDFTHGL

-427 VGQMLGA
+427 VGQRLGA

-445 FTERTGIDLPSETAP
+445 FTEKTGIDLPSETAP
-460 VEGRSYHTLDQLGIV
+460 VKGQSYHTLKQLGIV
-475 ELASTSFGQTFEATA
+475 ELASSSFGQTFETTA
-490 IQILT
+490 IQLLT
-495 AVNAIAN
+495 AVNTIAN
-502 GGKLMQP
+502 GGKMMKP

-520 NTISTTQPTV
+520 NTISTTQPAA

-541 TVANMME
+541 KVADMME

-575 LAGGGKKEGKYVASF
+575 LAGGKKDGKYVASF
-590 VCFAPANDPKI
+590 ACFAPANDPKI

-606 IDEPVGEING
+606 IDEPVGQING

-637 DPQYTAQEL
+637 DPQYTAKEL
-646 ADLGEE
+646 AELGEE
-652 TPSVTGLSLAKA
+652 TPSVTGLTLAKA
-664 REALSGFTV
+664 REALGGFTIK
-673 RTVGEGSTVVDQMPA
+673 TVGEGSTVISQMPA
-688 EGQLIPENGVVV
+688 AGQLIPKNGVVV
-700 LYTDKTSEKK
+700 LYTDQTSEKRK
-710 QVAVPDLTGLSV
+710 VTVPDLTNLSV
-722 SEANQKALEYG
+722 AAANQKALEYG

-746 ESVSYKQSE
+746 ESKSYKQSVE
-755 AEGTQVEEGTVVT
+755 KDTQVDEGTVVT
-768 IYFKSNVDVND
+768 IYFKSSVDVND
-779 LASD
+779 YVRNDSN

>member
-1 MMSKKPS
+1 MNKKPS
-8 RHMIR
+8 RRMVR
-13 RSIIVLVAL
+13 RSIIVLAAL
-22 LVGAFGA
+22 LVGVFGL

-38 LIQADEYRL
+38 LIQGDEYRL

-79 VWLVYLNPSKIPN
+79 VWLVYINPSKIPN

-106 LELEK
+106 LEMEK

-121 KYGYVVVKKQVEK
+121 KYGYVAVKKQVEK
-134 EMKDAVSDFIS
+134 EMKDAVSDFITE
-145 KHDTALKKAREEEE
+145 HDEALKKNDQ
-159 SRKQELKKAHKDVP
+159 SNV
-173 ESSIPEDQKDT
+173 PEDQKDA
-184 YYSEIIFTD
+184 YYSEIIFID

-217 IGRWGLEAKYDE
+217 VGRWGLEAKYDE

-315 PNNPHTIADEKT
+315 PNDPHTIADEKT

-335 DPDKKYQELTN
+335 DPEEKYKELTN

-369 ITASAAVEENV
+369 ITASAAVEEDV

-405 TGHGQEDFTHGL
+405 TGHGKEDFTHGL

-445 FTERTGIDLPSETAP
+445 FTEKTGIDLPSETAP

-548 HVVSEGTGK
+548 QVVSEGTGK

-606 IDEPVGEING
+606 IDEPVGQING

-652 TPSVTGLSLAKA
+652 TPSVTGFSLAKA

-673 RTVGEGSTVVDQMPA
+673 KTVGEGSTVVSQMPA
-688 EGQLIPENGVVV
+688 AGQLIPQNGVVV

-710 QVAVPDLTGLSV
+710 QVTVPDLTGLSV

-755 AEGTQVEEGTVVT
+755 AEGSQVDEGTVVT

-779 LASD
+779 LA

>member
-1 MMSKKPS
+1 MNKKPS
-8 RHMIR
+8 RHMVR
-13 RSIIVLVAL
+13 RSIIVLAAL
-22 LVGAFGA
+22 LVGGFGL

-38 LIQADEYRL
+38 LIQGDEYRL

-79 VWLVYLNPSKIPN
+79 VWLVYINPSKIPN

-106 LELEK
+106 LEMEK

-134 EMKDAVSDFIS
+134 EMKDAVSDFITR
-145 KHDTALKKAREEEE
+145 HDTALKKAREEEE
-159 SRKQELKKAHKDVP
+159 SRKQELKKEHKQVVESTIPP
-173 ESSIPEDQKDT
+173 EQRDT

-217 IGRWGLEAKYDE
+217 VGRWGLEAKYDE

-315 PNNPHTIADEKT
+315 PNDPHTIADEKT

-335 DPDKKYQELTN
+335 DPEEKYKELTN

-369 ITASAAVEENV
+369 ITASAAVEEDV

-405 TGHGQEDFTHGL
+405 TGHGKEDFTHGL

-445 FTERTGIDLPSETAP
+445 FTEKTGIDLPSETAP

-548 HVVSEGTGK
+548 QVVSEGTGK

-606 IDEPVGEING
+606 IDEPVGQING

-673 RTVGEGSTVVDQMPA
+673 KTVGEGSTVVSQMPA
-688 EGQLIPENGVVV
+688 AGQLIPQNGVVV

-710 QVAVPDLTGLSV
+710 QVTVPDLTGLSV

-755 AEGTQVEEGTVVT
+755 AEGSQVDEGTVVT

-779 LASD
+779 LA